1 MVVVVPGEV
10 FRELE
15 ARVLVVRDDAVYD
28 TGLLEDDEVAVDAAL
43 GQSATDLKDLGD
55 RERPCGIAQ
64 DIDER
69 GAIRGHPLLDSP
81 QSSRDLV
88 FECGLF
94 ECRLANVG
102 RHRAS
107 VPSALVDP
115 TERFADLVRA
125 PEPDLALAALLI
137 AAHDHPV
144 DVAVQLAA
152 LDELAH
158 DAPGTP
164 EALARHLFVDLDFA
178 GNELDYTD
186 PRNSYLDE
194 VLRRRLGIPITLSVL
209 MLEVGRRRGL
219 TLEGVGMPGHFLVR
233 ADDGAFY
240 DPFHGGLRL
249 DEDGC
254 RLVFEATHGAVPF
267 SVQYLAPVGSR
278 AILARMLANL
288 VQGSADGDPATA
300 VWATRLRLRIPG
312 LSMVERRAAAA
323 LLGRLGRFAEAATA
337 LDALAGELEGDA
349 AQRATRDAAMFRA
362 RAN

>member
-1 MVVVVPGEV
+1 M
-10 FRELE
+10 
-15 ARVLVVRDDAVYD
+15 
-28 TGLLEDDEVAVDAAL
+28 
-43 GQSATDLKDLGD
+43 
-55 RERPCGIAQ
+55 
-64 DIDER
+64 
-69 GAIRGHPLLDSP
+69 DS
-81 QSSRDLV
+81 
-88 FECGLF
+88 
-94 ECRLANVG
+94 
-102 RHRAS
+102 
-107 VPSALVDP
+107 

-125 PEPDLALAALLI
+125 PEPDLALAEAALLI

-144 DVAVQLAA
+144 DVAAQLAA

-164 EALARHLFVDLDFA
+164 EALARHFFTDLGFA
-178 GNELDYTD
+178 GNEIAYVD

-194 VLRRRLGIPITLSVL
+194 VLRRHLGIPITLSVL
-209 MLEVGRRRGL
+209 MLDIGRRRGL

-254 RLVFEATHGAVPF
+254 RLVFEATHGEVPF
-267 SVQYLAPVGSR
+267 SPQYLAPVGSR

-288 VQGSADGDPATA
+288 VQGAAGRDPATS

-312 LSMVERRAAAA
+312 LSVVERRSGAA
-323 LLGRLGRFAEAATA
+323 LLGRLGRFGEAANA
-337 LDALAGELEGDA
+337 LDALAGELAGDA
-349 AQRATRDAAMFRA
+349 ALHAVRDAAGLRA